1 MAINSTDLSTALDE
15 LTYKDLDSTKSN
27 VRGNSNLGKDEFM
40 KLLTTQMQYQDPLN
54 PQSDQDFI
62 AQLAQFSSLEQM
74 QNLNSTFNNTSAY
87 ALIDKYVEIESSDS
101 TGKQESAEG
110 IVDSVKV
117 NKDGAQVV
125 IDGKS
130 YSVDD
135 IYKVSSPTDE
145 QWAAKLK
152 ADALAKAGAEAQTSG
167 NKVNAAQTSQNQ
179 SGSTQTDGGVTKEAE
194 ETAGTQEAEKEAT
207 EG

>member
-152 ADALAKAGAEAQTSG
+152 ADALAKAGAEAQSSG
-167 NKVNAAQTSQNQ
+167 NKVNPSTAAGDT
-179 SGSTQTDGGVTKEAE
+179 
-194 ETAGTQEAEKEAT
+194 T
-207 EG
+207 E